1 MSDLVHIDG
10 VPRPRPSAAQ
20 VLRIA
25 LNLTAVCLL
34 GGVVL
39 GGVYMG
45 TARIAAAGRLAGER
59 RALGELLSLKDGDPL
74 LVVEQSL
81 DAEHDVVVYSASVW
95 GDQKAV
101 PRTREYSLDGV
112 AREPVA
118 GTAGARTLTP
128 LGRMF
133 VAGSPAAPRGFV
145 LEGESRGYKN
155 RIRFFVALD
164 ATFTICGVRVLEHE
178 EDPGLGAEVATRAFL
193 GQYLGRDSKRVAAL
207 DVTRD
212 PLPEDWRVALAGL
225 TTTTPEAWRK
235 QNAVLIVRE
244 TALPVHAVTG
254 ATISSRALTNGVRL
268 AVEHF
273 QRRWALVQP
282 WLEGAS

>member
-45 TARIAAAGRLAGER
+45 TERIAAAGRLAGER
-59 RALGELLSLKDGDPL
+59 RALGELLSLKEGDPL

-81 DAEHDVVVYSASVW
+81 DAEHDVVVYRAYAW
-95 GDQKAV
+95 GDEKAV

-112 AREPVA
+112 AREPLA
-118 GTAGARTLTP
+118 GESSARTLTP

-235 QNAVLIVRE
+235 QNAVLIARE
-244 TALPVHAVTG
+244 TAQPVHAVTG